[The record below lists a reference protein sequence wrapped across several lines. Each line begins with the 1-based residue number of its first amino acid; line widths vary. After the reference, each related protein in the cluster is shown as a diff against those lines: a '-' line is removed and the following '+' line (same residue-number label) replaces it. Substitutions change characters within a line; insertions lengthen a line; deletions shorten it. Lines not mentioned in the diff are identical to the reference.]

1 MLRAALVVLVLCL
14 SFEVSGLASAC
25 GDSAESDDCSGAVP
39 GGECPP
45 NCHSCDCCSLPRIV
59 APGAAIEVPRPPVAT
74 APSWRGADAP
84 PAVDP
89 ADILHVP
96 KTLLA

>member
-1 MLRAALVVLVLCL
+1 VLRAALVAIVLCL
-14 SFEVSGLASAC
+14 SFEVSGLAAAC
-25 GDSAESDDCSGAVP
+25 GDTVGNDECSGAAP

-45 NCHSCDCCSLPRIV
+45 NCHSCDCCSLPRIIT
-59 APGAAIEVPRPPVAT
+59 PGAAIDVPRLAVVT
-74 APSWRGADAP
+74 APLWRRAGAP

-96 KTLLA
+96 RTLLA